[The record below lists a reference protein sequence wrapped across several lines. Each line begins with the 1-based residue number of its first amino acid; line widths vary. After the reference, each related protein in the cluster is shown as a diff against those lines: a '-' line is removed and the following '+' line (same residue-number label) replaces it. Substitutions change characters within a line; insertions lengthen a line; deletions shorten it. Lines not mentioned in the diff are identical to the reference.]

1 MLVCRWPDVNAVVQN
16 EFCST
21 IHLLSQYLLA
31 QSHWWK
37 HQMNVWNLLK
47 VNYKDT
53 LKMSL
58 KLFWCPC
65 CLPQTHFTS
74 YSSVFSVSIVDFV
87 WVVRAT
93 VPENNDIAFFAVCN
107 IWFIVVRGELRTCD
121 TSKMELSVKIVY
133 NLKLLTILTTS
144 SILRS
149 IRGCWICLGL

>member
-21 IHLLSQYLLA
+21 IYLLSQHLLA
-31 QSHWWK
+31 QSQWWK

-47 VNYKDT
+47 VNYKGT
-53 LKMSL
+53 RKMSL
-58 KLFWCPC
+58 KLFWCRF
-65 CLPQTHFTS
+65 CLGSKSHCPGKQW
-74 YSSVFSVSIVDFV
+74 YS
-87 WVVRAT
+87 
-93 VPENNDIAFFAVCN
+93 FFAVCN